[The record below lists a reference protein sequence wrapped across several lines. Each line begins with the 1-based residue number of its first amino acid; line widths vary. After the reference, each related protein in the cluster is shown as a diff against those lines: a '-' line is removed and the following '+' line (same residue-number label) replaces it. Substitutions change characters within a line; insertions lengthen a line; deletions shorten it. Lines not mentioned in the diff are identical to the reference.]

1 MTQSELD
8 ADDVALQSSFV
19 AKQFRLFS
27 TEDNTDSWSLFS
39 FKFKFVLR
47 RKRDYQFATDSLKID
62 ILSYFQ
68 KKHDVPITS
77 SFGDIPKIIE
87 LLRRRQIDGGGLLKY
102 CLLKYKGFK
111 DARENQEL
119 QDLKDRT
126 KPLSFGKC
134 SIDKSINHYYNLFIA
149 NGQKNHIQ
157 RDT

>member
-8 ADDVALQSSFV
+8 ADDVAHQSIFV

-47 RKRDYQFATDSLKID
+47 MKRDYQFATDSLKID

-68 KKHDVPITS
+68 KKHDVPITP

-87 LLRRRQIDGGGLLKY
+87 LLGRRQID
-102 CLLKYKGFK
+102 
-111 DARENQEL
+111 
-119 QDLKDRT
+119 T
-126 KPLSFGKC
+126 KKPEEDC
-134 SIDKSINHYYNLFIA
+134 
-149 NGQKNHIQ
+149 
-157 RDT
+157 